1 VSRVRAQIDID
12 APVERVFAFFDDPA
26 NAELLVP
33 SFWALLSVEEL
44 PNGGRR
50 VEYTTRNKRGDLV
63 DATSEHLEYD
73 PPHSTVTRGEQSGIE
88 TTSTRRFVAHGS
100 AAHVDATIEWSAPVK
115 YLAWLVG
122 SPLRGPLKRSLRH
135 SLRAAKE
142 ALESGPA
149 SLTPE

>member
-1 VSRVRAQIDID
+1 VSRVRDRVDID

-33 SFWALLSVEEL
+33 GFWAVMAVEDL
-44 PNGGRR
+44 PDGGRR
-50 VEYTTRNKRGDLV
+50 VEYTTRNRRGDLV

-88 TTSTRRFVAHGS
+88 TTSTRRFVADGDRTRVEAS
-100 AAHVDATIEWSAPVK
+100 IEWSAPVK
-115 YLAWLVG
+115 YLASLVG
-122 SPLRGPLKRSLRH
+122 SPLRAPLKRSLRH

-149 SLTPE
+149 